1 MDLMSLSKTNNISDS
16 LKISQLTPNS
26 ISNLFLNTQIQE
38 QYGGAAINF
47 QTGQYGG
54 RIYPQL

>member
-1 MDLMSLSKTNNISDS
+1 MLLSKTNNISDT

-26 ISNLFLNTQIQE
+26 IFNLLHNTQIQE

-47 QTGQYGG
+47 LTGQYGG
-54 RIYPQL
+54 RIFPQL

>member
-1 MDLMSLSKTNNISDS
+1 MDLMLLSKTNNISDS

-26 ISNLFLNTQIQE
+26 IFNLLHNTQIQE

-54 RIYPQL
+54 RIFPQL

>member
-1 MDLMSLSKTNNISDS
+1 MDLMLLSKTNNISDTP
-16 LKISQLTPNS
+16 KISQFTQNS
-26 ISNLFLNTQIQE
+26 IFNLFLNTQIQE

-54 RIYPQL
+54 RILQQL